1 MSVRIGVA
9 REPDRSVMERG
20 KPKMM
25 VGDNGSELTNTAILP
40 WIDQSRV
47 A

>member
-1 MSVRIGVA
+1 
-9 REPDRSVMERG
+9 MERG

-25 VGDNGSELTNTAILP
+25 VGDNGSELISNAILP
-40 WIDQSRV
+40 WLDQSRV